1 MKLSKSL
8 GVIAVGGMVGS
19 LARWGIASAMD
30 ESAFP
35 WATLLVNYLGA
46 VLLALLIVYMEKHP
60 ALKWWWQPLLG
71 TGFCGGFTTYSAFAV
86 EVDSYLTTGQS
97 GKALAY
103 IVASL
108 AGTYLLVVVTVAT
121 ARKRVAK

>member
-19 LARWGIASAMD
+19 LVRWAIAGAMD
-30 ESAFP
+30 ESSFP
-35 WATLLVNYLGA
+35 WSTLLVNYLGA
-46 VLLALLIVYMEKHP
+46 ILLALLIVYMEEHP
-60 ALKWWWQPLLG
+60 TLKWWWQPLLG

>member
-8 GVIAVGGMVGS
+8 GVIAIGGMAGS
-19 LARWGIASAMD
+19 LARWGIAGAMD

-46 VLLALLIVYMEKHP
+46 VLLALLIVYAEEHS

-86 EVDSYLTTGQS
+86 QVDGYLTTGQS

-108 AGTYLLVVVTVAT
+108 AGTYLLVVVTVTT
-121 ARKRVAK
+121 ARKRVGK

>member
-1 MKLSKSL
+1 MGRSL

-19 LARWGIASAMD
+19 LARWAIAGAMD

-46 VLLALLIVYMEKHP
+46 VLLALLIVYVEEHP

-86 EVDSYLTTGQS
+86 EVDGYLTTGQS

-108 AGTYLLVVVTVAT
+108 VGTYLLVVITVAT
-121 ARKRVAK
+121 ARKRVGK

>member
-8 GVIAVGGMVGS
+8 GVIAIGGIAGS

-30 ESAFP
+30 ESTFP

-46 VLLALLIVYMEKHP
+46 ILLALLIVYAEEHP

-86 EVDSYLTTGQS
+86 QVDGYLNAGQS

-103 IVASL
+103 ILASL
-108 AGTYLLVVVTVAT
+108 AGTYLLVVITVAT
-121 ARKRVAK
+121 ARKRVGK

>member
-30 ESAFP
+30 ESSFP

-46 VLLALLIVYMEKHP
+46 VLLALLIIYAEEHP
-60 ALKWWWQPLLG
+60 AAKWWWQPLIG

-108 AGTYLLVVVTVAT
+108 VGTYLLVVITVAT
-121 ARKRVAK
+121 ARKRVGK

>member
-19 LARWGIASAMD
+19 LVRWAIAGAMD
-30 ESAFP
+30 ESSFP
-35 WATLLVNYLGA
+35 WSTLLVNYLGA
-46 VLLALLIVYMEKHP
+46 VLLALIIVYAEEHSAP
-60 ALKWWWQPLLG
+60 KWWWQPLLG

-86 EVDSYLTTGQS
+86 EVDSYLNTGQS

-108 AGTYLLVVVTVAT
+108 AGTYLLVVVTVTT

>member
-30 ESAFP
+30 ESSFP

-46 VLLALLIVYMEKHP
+46 VLLALLIVYMEEHP

-108 AGTYLLVVVTVAT
+108 VGTYLLVVITVAT

>member
-19 LARWGIASAMD
+19 LARWAIAGAMD
-30 ESAFP
+30 ESSFP

-46 VLLALLIVYMEKHP
+46 VLLALLIVYMEEHP

-86 EVDSYLTTGQS
+86 EVDGYLTTGQS

-108 AGTYLLVVVTVAT
+108 AGTYLLVVITVTT

>member
-19 LARWGIASAMD
+19 LGRWAIASAMD
-30 ESAFP
+30 ESSFP

-46 VLLALLIVYMEKHP
+46 VLLALLIVYMEEHP

-86 EVDSYLTTGQS
+86 EVDSYLNTGQS

-108 AGTYLLVVVTVAT
+108 AGTYLLVVVTVTT

>member
-19 LARWGIASAMD
+19 LSRWAIAGAMD

-46 VLLALLIVYMEKHP
+46 VLLALLIVYMEEHP

-86 EVDSYLTTGQS
+86 EVDSYLNTGQS

-108 AGTYLLVVVTVAT
+108 AGTYLLVVVTVTT
-121 ARKRVAK
+121 ARKRVGK